1 MSYEATGWAYEQE
14 IDNSS
19 AKFVL
24 VVLANFADEQWTCFP
39 GQKRISRMT
48 GMSERTVRR
57 SLEWLETEGYI
68 SRQHRTGPTG
78 RRTSDRYQLIDPP
91 ATVTT
96 GQSDRLASSQVTPT
110 GQNDHRPNCPT
121 QPVRLAG
128 QEPSV
133 EPSDLSHREHRPEKT
148 TIPHAF
154 AMSSAMRAWALE
166 HAPAVED
173 LEFQTEQFVDY
184 WLARGDQQR
193 DWVAMW
199 RQWMRNQER
208 WRSERR
214 RTPQLAGHTPFR
226 NTDYSDNPDPWA

>member
-1 MSYEATGWAYEQE
+1 MAQEIPSTTVTCVRSRERRKSPVSYEATGWAYEQE

-91 ATVTT
+91 AKVTT

-110 GQNDHRPNCPT
+110 GQNDHRPKWPLEPPAKVT
-121 QPVRLAG
+121 TGQSDRLAHSQLTATG
-128 QEPSV
+128 QN
-133 EPSDLSHREHRPEKT
+133 DHRPTSPT
-148 TIPHAF
+148 TQD
-154 AMSSAMRAWALE
+154 RL
-166 HAPAVED
+166 
-173 LEFQTEQFVDY
+173 
-184 WLARGDQQR
+184 
-193 DWVAMW
+193 
-199 RQWMRNQER
+199 
-208 WRSERR
+208 
-214 RTPQLAGHTPFR
+214 
-226 NTDYSDNPDPWA
+226 